1 MSKDLRLQVILSA
14 VDKFTKP
21 LRGAQD
27 SNKKLAETLRR
38 SRQELKELNNQAQQI
53 DGFKKTKQSL
63 DAANNAYQ
71 KATEKVSQLSRELSS
86 VQNPTKAQSRE
97 FERAKS
103 AAAKLKMEAGTLSVS
118 LQRQREA
125 LKNSGIS
132 TRQLS
137 QAQTRLNSDISSVNQ
152 RLQQQEQQL
161 KRVANQERRM
171 SAAKDGYQR
180 TMDVRNK
187 MAGAG
192 AGMTAA
198 GVGIGYAAKKVL
210 VPGYDFEIG
219 MSKVQALTRLDKNSD
234 DYKMLRE
241 QARDLGATTAFTAN
255 EVAQGQAFYAMA
267 GFKPEQ
273 IKNAMKGTLS
283 MSLAGDID
291 LATTADIGSNILT
304 GFKLN
309 SDEMNRVSDTL
320 VGVFT
325 RANVNLAMLGDT
337 MKYVAPPA
345 AGLGVD
351 LETAAAAAGKLGDAG
366 IQSSMA
372 GTSLKSIFGRLA
384 APTSEVS
391 KALKEINL
399 KTTDSKGNF
408 REFTEI
414 LVELDKKTKGMGNAK
429 RAGLFK
435 KLAGEEA
442 FSALMVLT
450 DQAST
455 GSLQQ
460 LIAELKAAKGEAEKV
475 ANVMTDNLDGDMKN
489 LTSAYEDVGIQIF
502 GGADSP
508 LRDIAK
514 SVTDIIS
521 SFGEWA
527 KKNPEIVKTLTM
539 ITLGLGAVL
548 AVGGGI
554 SLMIAAMI
562 GPLAMAKLS
571 LSVLGIKGSGFLS
584 LLIKPIKLIGSAF
597 MMLGR
602 ALLANPIILI
612 ITAIAG
618 AAYLIYKH
626 WDKIGP
632 YVKGMWNLV
641 TGIFKDAFD
650 VIQSF
655 IMKWTIE
662 PIIKV
667 WDGIVRYS
675 KALWDGVTQ
684 IFNQFWEGIK
694 SYVMNWTLVGL
705 VYQHWDKIVSV
716 TSRMWE
722 LIKKTISDKW
732 NEIVADVTALPE
744 RFKQI
749 GGEIIDSLK
758 NGILE
763 KWESLKSTFAE
774 IKQAATDLLPEWML
788 SDDAKA
794 ARLAT
799 QTSGASVAGKSLAG
813 LFDSGGYIPR
823 GQFGIVGEFGPEIVN
838 GPANVTSR
846 KSTAAL
852 AAAALTLGSM
862 SAVADKPIHPYALP
876 AKNYVSKP
884 VNITQNRSE
893 SSRSPIEIHIHPT
906 PNQSAVDIGKEVARQ
921 LEEAERRKQSRRLS
935 QYQDS
940 GEY

>member
-21 LRGAQD
+21 FKSAQA
-27 SNKKLAETLRR
+27 SNKKLAETLRQ
-38 SRQELKELNNQAQQI
+38 SKQQLKELNNQAKQI

-63 DAANNAYQ
+63 DSASQAYQ
-71 KATEKVSQLSRELSS
+71 QATAKVSRLARELST
-86 VQNPTKAQSRE
+86 VQNPTRAQSRE
-97 FERAKS
+97 LDRAKA
-103 AAAKLKMEAGTLSVS
+103 AAAKLKAETGTLSAS

-125 LKNSGIS
+125 LKGSGIS

-137 QAQTRLNSDISSVNQ
+137 QAQIKLNSDIASTSR

-161 KRVANQERRM
+161 KRVANQEKRM
-171 SAAKDGYQR
+171 SAAKNSYQNA
-180 TMDVRNK
+180 MGVRNK
-187 MAGAG
+187 MAGSG
-192 AGMTAA
+192 AGMLAS
-198 GVGIGYAAKKVL
+198 GVGLGYAAKKVL

-304 GFKLN
+304 GFKMN
-309 SDEMNRVSDTL
+309 SNEMNRVSDTL

-325 RANVNLAMLGDT
+325 RANVNLAMLGET

-475 ANVMTDNLDGDMKN
+475 ANVMTDNLDGDLKN

-508 LRDIAK
+508 LRDITK
-514 SVTDIIS
+514 RVTDLIS
-521 SFGEWA
+521 KFGQWA
-527 KKNPEIVKTLTM
+527 KKNPELVKQITM

-554 SLMIAAMI
+554 TLMIAALI

-584 LLIKPIKLIGSAF
+584 LLIKPIKLIGTAF

-602 ALLANPIILI
+602 ALLANPIILFI
-612 ITAIAG
+612 AGIAG
-618 AAYLIYKH
+618 AAYLIYKY
-626 WDKIGP
+626 WDDIVP
-632 YVKGMWNLV
+632 YAKKLWNRV
-641 TGIFKDAFD
+641 AEIF
-650 VIQSF
+650 S
-655 IMKWTIE
+655 
-662 PIIKV
+662 
-667 WDGIVRYS
+667 
-675 KALWDGVTQ
+675 
-684 IFNQFWEGIK
+684 QFWEGVK
-694 SYVMNWTLVGL
+694 SYVLNWGLVGL
-705 VYQHWDKIVSV
+705 IYQHWDEIIAV
-716 TSRMWE
+716 TSRMWT
-722 LIKKTISDKW
+722 LVKKTISDKW
-732 NEIVADVTALPE
+732 EQIVADVKGLPE

-763 KWESLKSTFAE
+763 KWEALKAQFAE
-774 IKQAATDLLPEWML
+774 LKQMATNILPDWML
-788 SDDAKA
+788 SDETKTVRAMSQV
-794 ARLAT
+794 T
-799 QTSGASVAGKSLAG
+799 VIQAGMKSAG
-813 LFDSGGYIPR
+813 MFDNGGFIPR
-823 GQFGIVGEFGPEIVN
+823 GQFGIVGEYGPELVD
-838 GPANVTSR
+838 GPAHITSR
-846 KSTAAL
+846 RKTAAL
-852 AAAALTLGSM
+852 AAAALTIGSM
-862 SAVADKPIHPYALP
+862 TATAKPIHPYALP
-876 AKNYVSKP
+876 ANSYQSAPTTINQSNHAANTAP
-884 VNITQNRSE
+884 VTINVY
-893 SSRSPIEIHIHPT
+893 PL
-906 PNQSAVDIGKEVARQ
+906 PNQSANDIAREVARQ
-921 LEEAERRKQSRRLS
+921 LEQNQRREQARRLS
-935 QYQDS
+935 RYQDS
-940 GEY
+940 EDD